1 MKEHE
6 RKEIERLQKLADEL
20 EKNPITI
27 KQRAEEAAAILAQ
40 RNAAAA
46 KIEDLK
52 LDIEATR
59 IIQKEIDELT
69 LKLSALDAERENIKA
84 AIAGKR
90 YFIATEKSGIE
101 GEARQYEAILL
112 RTYDAAID
120 DAITYFRDKLDYLR
134 SPGRITTRKV
144 GGERNI
150 FTDTIKLTEESNY
163 QAINRALD
171 FCRACID
178 ELDTMKMKPTLDTAR
193 IEAMKKAIPDIDVF
207 SEYTAEKPLPDSR
220 GVNPLSFL
228 PSSDTLALTM
238 EKIEKKFKTV
248 MRR

>member
-6 RKEIERLQKLADEL
+6 QKEFERLKKLADEL
-20 EKNPITI
+20 EKNPVTI

-46 KIEDLK
+46 KIEDLN
-52 LDIEATR
+52 LDMEATR

-90 YFIATEKSGIE
+90 YFIMTEKSGIA
-101 GEARQYEAILL
+101 GEIRQYEAILL

-120 DAITYFRDKLDYLR
+120 DAIIYFRDKLDYLR
-134 SPGRITTRKV
+134 SPGRITHRNV
-144 GGERNI
+144 SGERNI

-163 QAINRALD
+163 EAVIKAID
-171 FCRACID
+171 FCRSCLD
-178 ELDTMKMKPTLDTAR
+178 ELDSMKMKPTLDMAR
-193 IEAMKKAIPDIDVF
+193 IEAMKEAIPDINVF
-207 SEYTAEKPLPDSR
+207 TEYTGEKPLPGSR

-228 PSSDTLALTM
+228 PSGDSLAFTM
-238 EKIEKKFKTV
+238 EKIEKKFRTV